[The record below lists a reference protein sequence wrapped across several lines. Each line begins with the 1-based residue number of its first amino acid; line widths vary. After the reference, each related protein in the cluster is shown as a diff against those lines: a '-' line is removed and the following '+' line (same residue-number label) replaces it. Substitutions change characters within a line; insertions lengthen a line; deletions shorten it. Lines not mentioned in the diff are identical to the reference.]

1 MDARLDVL
9 SRIVAC
15 DRIHQRIMRAAR
27 RRMDD
32 HARSL
37 IHDEERLILIRDG
50 ERDVRWHDIILLT
63 PRKHDAIALGDSPAR
78 IVYLLAI
85 HRHAPI
91 PFDPLPQSA
100 GQMQHLHR
108 VLHHPPR
115 LGLRYYEFQL
125 QNSFPFRLTFIGC
138 HYYKGF
144 GVQGSRFR
152 VSPRGV
158 PSMDCG

>member
-1 MDARLDVL
+1 MDARLDAL
-9 SRIVAC
+9 LRIIAC
-15 DRIHQRIMRAAR
+15 HCIHQRIMRAAR

-32 HARSL
+32 HARPL

-50 ERDVRWHDIILLT
+50 ERDVRWDDIILLA
-63 PRKHDAIALGDSPAR
+63 PREHDAIALCDSPAR

-100 GQMQHLHR
+100 GQMQHFHR

-115 LGLRYYEFQL
+115 LGLRHDQFKL
-125 QNSFPFRLTFIGC
+125 QNSYLL
-138 HYYKGF
+138 
-144 GVQGSRFR
+144 
-152 VSPRGV
+152 
-158 PSMDCG
+158 